1 MIAHRNDSV
10 SPVIPCAVLATVFL
24 VIKKKKMGKEC
35 LSFKVILKTYL

>member
-24 VIKKKKMGKEC
+24 VIKKKKWGKNAC
-35 LSFKVILKTYL
+35 LLK

>member
-24 VIKKKKMGKEC
+24 VIKKKNGERMPV
-35 LSFKVILKTYL
+35 F

>member
-24 VIKKKKMGKEC
+24 VIKKKMGKEC